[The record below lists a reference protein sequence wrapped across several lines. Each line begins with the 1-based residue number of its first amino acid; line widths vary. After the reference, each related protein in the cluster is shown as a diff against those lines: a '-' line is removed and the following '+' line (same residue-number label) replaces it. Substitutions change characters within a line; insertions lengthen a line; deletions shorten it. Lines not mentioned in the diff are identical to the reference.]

1 MIQKIYLILVC
12 VALTFQACE
21 KIEYVKAD
29 PQLGF
34 TVVRD
39 NMVFVEGA
47 TVSLFSNQQDWEL
60 KSNVV
65 QTLQTDS
72 KGQAIFENLGEQK
85 YYFLVEKDELN
96 NLADIAAT
104 HEPLKTGKRAEV
116 LVKIMKNNF

>member
-1 MIQKIYLILVC
+1 MIQKIYLILAC
-12 VALTFQACE
+12 VALTLQACE
-21 KIEYVKAD
+21 KTEYVKAN
-29 PQLGF
+29 PQLEF

-47 TVSLFSNQQDWEL
+47 TVSLFNTRQDWEL

-72 KGQAIFENLGEQK
+72 KGQALFENLGEQK
-85 YYFLVEKDELN
+85 YYFLVEKDEQN

-104 HEPLKTGKRAEV
+104 HEPLKIGKRAEV